1 MMARDHFDN
10 AETFTPDEPVPLV
23 REIPP
28 GARYPLEAL
37 GPLRAAAEAIHDKTQ
52 APAAIAAQSVLGV
65 AALAVQGLADVEALH
80 GAAPASLF
88 LLTVAQSGERK
99 SGCDRLAMAAVDAFE
114 AELAEQHRDAVMA
127 YENRLAIWQE
137 ERKRILKPPRKGERP
152 RNKDA
157 MRADLDALGTEPERP
172 LFPSI
177 VTTEPTLEGIVKN
190 LPNLRPSLGLFTDE
204 GGAFIGGHA
213 MSRDNRLKTVSGLSD
228 FWGAKAVKR
237 WRAEDGV
244 ASFPGRRLSAHIMA
258 QPVAADEL
266 LSDPIANGQGFLA
279 RFLMVEPASTIGTR
293 LREGYDP
300 PSDGALEAFSARIG
314 DLLRR
319 PLPLVEGTRNTLTPP
334 LVTLSAE
341 ARAVLTRFAQ
351 KVERAQAAGGD
362 LETTR
367 PFASKAAEHAARIA
381 GVLTLYAD
389 PEAGEVSG
397 ETMVYAVT
405 LATFY
410 LSEAQRLADAAKI
423 SAEIAEAERLLNWLQ
438 EGWGEPHVS
447 IADIIQLGPR
457 SIRTA
462 EIARKHVQLLQRE
475 GWLIPVEGGATI
487 RDKRRPKAWL
497 IQRRSPR

>member
-10 AETFTPDEPVPLV
+10 AEAFTPDEPVPLV

-28 GARYPLEAL
+28 GAPYPLEAL
-37 GPLRAAAEAIHDKTQ
+37 GPLCAAASAIHDKTQ

-65 AALAVQGLADVEALH
+65 AALAVQGLANVETLH
-80 GAAPASLF
+80 GPAPVSLF

-99 SGCDRLAMAAVDAFE
+99 SGCDRLAMATVDAFE
-114 AELAEQHRDAVMA
+114 AELAEQHRDAVMG

-137 ERKRILKPPRKGERP
+137 ERKRILKPPKRGGEL

-157 MRADLDALGTEPERP
+157 MRADLDALGPEPERP

-190 LPNLRPSLGLFTDE
+190 LPALRPSLGLFTDE

-258 QPVAADEL
+258 QPVAAAEL

-279 RFLMVEPASTIGTR
+279 RFLIVEPASTIGTR

-300 PSDGALEAFSARIG
+300 ASDRALEAFLARSG

-367 PFASKAAEHAARIA
+367 PFASKAAEHAARIG
-381 GVLTLYAD
+381 GVLTLYAG
-389 PEAGEVSG
+389 PEASEVSG
-397 ETMVYAVT
+397 ETMADAVT

-410 LSEAQRLADAAKI
+410 LSEAQRLTDAAKI
-423 SAEIAEAERLLNWLQ
+423 SAEIAEAERLLNWLRK
-438 EGWGEPHVS
+438 GWAEPHISV
-447 IADIIQLGPR
+447 ADIIQSGPNSMR
-457 SIRTA
+457 IAAT
-462 EIARKHVQLLQRE
+462 ARKFAKLLQQER
-475 GWLIPVEGGATI
+475 WLIPCEDGATI
-487 RDKRRPKAWL
+487 RDQHRREAWL
-497 IQRRSPR
+497 IHGRVPR